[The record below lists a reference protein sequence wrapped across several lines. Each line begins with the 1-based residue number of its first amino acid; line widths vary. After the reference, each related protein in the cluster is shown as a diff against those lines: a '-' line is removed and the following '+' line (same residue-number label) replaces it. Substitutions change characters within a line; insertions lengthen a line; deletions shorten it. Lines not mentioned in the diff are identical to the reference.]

1 MDVFR
6 EYIKRFDDTVEDKAE
21 PTIIERSFSFNKYL
35 FGFQQAFINDPSKL
49 KAALCGRRAGKTYAI
64 CYYLIQ
70 EAFRAPNSICAY
82 IGLSRISAKRL
93 MWRALKQANREFS
106 LDMKFNNAELVVTLA
121 NHSQIIL
128 AGANDEGDIDK
139 LRGSAYRLVA
149 LDECA
154 SFGPHIDALVEEVIE
169 PALLDY
175 DGTLALIGTPNAACR
190 GLFYRATTNKEYGYS
205 NHHWT
210 VLNNPHIPDA
220 EAWLARRM
228 KTHGWSKENPIY
240 LREWMGRWIRSDD
253 SLVYKYR
260 PGRNTFDVLPTG
272 DYDFNYI
279 LGLDLGFED
288 ATAFVVC
295 AYAEDR
301 PELYVVEAH
310 KESHMIPSQIA
321 MKTREYMEAYNIEI
335 AVADTGGL
343 GKSIVE
349 EFRQRYNL
357 PIRPAEKSKKGSY
370 IEMMNSDFQRGLIK
384 VGKHSPIVDEWELL
398 QWQEDRKKEDPRYEN
413 HLSDACLYA
422 WRESR
427 HYRYEGETIA
437 PPEYGTA
444 AWAKAEED
452 RMFQQAVKSLD
463 KEESPWWGKQNLFN

>member
-6 EYIKRFDDTVEDKAE
+6 EYMKRFGEVESEKVAPIVIDRTFNFDKH
-21 PTIIERSFSFNKYL
+21 L
-35 FGFQQAFINDPSKL
+35 FGLQQDFINDPSKL

-70 EAFRAPNSICAY
+70 EAFRAPESICAY

-93 MWRALKQANREFS
+93 MWQALKRANRQFK
-106 LDMKFNNAELVVTLA
+106 LGMRFNNAELIATLP
-121 NHSQIIL
+121 NHSQIFL

-154 SFGPHIDALVEEVIE
+154 SFGPHIDTLVEEVIE

-190 GLFYRATTNKEYGYS
+190 GLFYKATTDKSYGYS
-205 NHHWT
+205 LHHWT
-210 VLNNPHIPDA
+210 VLNNPHIPKA
-220 EAWLARRM
+220 RPWLDERM
-228 KTHGWSKENPIY
+228 KKHGWNEDNPIY
-240 LREWMGRWIRSDD
+240 LREWLGRWIRSDD

-260 PGRNTFDVLPTG
+260 EGRNSFDVLPTSE
-272 DYDFNYI
+272 YDFNYI

-295 AYAEDR
+295 AYSEDR
-301 PELYVVEAH
+301 PELYVVEAF
-310 KESHMIPSQIA
+310 KQSHMIPSQIA
-321 MKTREYMEAYNIEI
+321 LKIREYLDTYNIDI
-335 AVADTGGL
+335 TVADTGGL

-349 EFRQRYNL
+349 EFRHRYNL
-357 PIRPAEKSKKGSY
+357 PVRAAEKSKKGSY

-384 VGKHSPIVDEWELL
+384 AGKHSPIIDEWELL
-398 QWQEDRKKEDPRYEN
+398 QWKDDRKKEDPRYDN
-413 HLSDACLYA
+413 HLADACLYA

-427 HYRYEGETIA
+427 HYRYAGEPIA

-444 AWAKAEED
+444 KYWAQEEE
-452 RMFQQAVKSLD
+452 RMFSNAIKSVD
-463 KEESPWWGKQNLFN
+463 KEDAPWWYKSHLYN

>member
-1 MDVFR
+1 MDVYR
-6 EYIKRFDDTVEDKAE
+6 EYVKRFADAGTAKEKPVVID
-21 PTIIERSFSFNKYL
+21 RSFNFDKHL
-35 FGFQQAFINDPSKL
+35 FGLQRDFISDPSKL

-70 EAFRAPNSICAY
+70 EAFRAPESICAY

-93 MWRALKQANREFS
+93 MWAALKRANRQFK
-106 LDMKFNNAELVVTLA
+106 LNMRFNNAELIVTLP
-121 NHSQIIL
+121 NHSQIFL

-154 SFGPHIDALVEEVIE
+154 SFGPHIDTLVEEVIE

-190 GLFYRATTNKEYGYS
+190 GLFYKATTDKNYGYS
-205 NHHWT
+205 LHHWT
-210 VLNNPHIPDA
+210 VLNNPHIPKA
-220 EAWLARRM
+220 RSWLDERM
-228 KTHGWSKENPIY
+228 LKHGWDEDNPIY
-240 LREWMGRWIRSDD
+240 LREWLGRWVRSDD
-253 SLVYKYR
+253 SLVYKY
-260 PGRNTFDVLPTG
+260 GGSRNSYDVLPTSE
-272 DYDFNYI
+272 YDFNYI

-301 PELYVVEAH
+301 PELYVVEAY
-310 KESHMIPSQIA
+310 KQSHMIPSQIA
-321 MKTREYMEAYNIEI
+321 AKIQEYHAAYKIDI
-335 AVADTGGL
+335 TVADTGGL

-349 EFRQRYNL
+349 EFRHRYGL
-357 PIRPAEKSKKGSY
+357 PVRAAEKSKKGSY

-384 VGKHSPIVDEWELL
+384 VSPHSPIVDEWQLL
-398 QWQEDRKKEDPRYEN
+398 QWKDDRKKEDPRYDN
-413 HLSDACLYA
+413 HLADACLYA

-427 HYRYEGETIA
+427 HYRYAGEPIT
-437 PPEYGTA
+437 PPAYGTDA
-444 AWAKAEED
+444 YWERVEAS
-452 RMFQQAVKSLD
+452 MFKESLRKTNSEAGSWWE
-463 KEESPWWGKQNLFN
+463 KEHLFN